1 MTATM
6 SALLKK
12 IFLSLT
18 ICLLSASVFSQDKK
32 RFEGNSENMGVTI
45 NSPFDELN
53 PVFSPNGN
61 TLYFTRSRHPENI
74 GGRNDP
80 GDIWL
85 STKDEAGNWTQAEN
99 AGKNLNN
106 GYFNSVLGFSPDGN
120 TIYLQHHYFK
130 RGLRP
135 GTQGI
140 SFATKAKK
148 GWSDPQKLNVENFY
162 NQSQHQSACISAD
175 GKVMI
180 LAINSYGSYGYE
192 DLYVSYKISD
202 GSWSA
207 PKNMG
212 NTINTMH
219 QEMTPFISKDN
230 TTLYFASSGHN
241 TRGSRDIFS
250 AKRLDNSWRVWS
262 KPENISELNSEGIEL
277 GFVID
282 PDQKFAYF
290 ISTQNSD
297 GYGDINKI
305 KLNQDFQPKDSTN
318 VIALNLTEPDT
329 VIIISQNENV
339 DRPTTTAVKDVED
352 AKSIETYKVKGGV
365 FSKKNELPLD
375 AKISLIPVVYN
386 QDYKPLAIEAE
397 NGKYSFELDK
407 GIQYK
412 LKVSAEGF
420 LTTEERLEE
429 DGVYEGTLE
438 QNFYLTPLEQGATF
452 QINNVLFER
461 GTASLVDSSYAELDN
476 IVEMMAENPAL
487 KIEIGGH
494 TDNQGD
500 ARLNLRLSEQ
510 RVETVIN
517 YLTKKGIQESRIVGK
532 GYGGMKPIS
541 SNSSENTR
549 KLNRRVEFTILETD

>member
-1 MTATM
+1 MTAIM
-6 SALLKK
+6 SALLKR
-12 IFLSLT
+12 IFLSII
-18 ICLLSASVFSQDKK
+18 ICLLSISVFSQDQK
-32 RFEGNSENMGVTI
+32 RFEGVPENMGLTI

-53 PVFSPNGN
+53 PVFSPDGN
-61 TLYFTRSRHPENI
+61 ALYFTRSRHPENT
-74 GGRNDP
+74 GGRDDP

-85 STKDEAGNWTQAEN
+85 STKDEAGAWSQAES

-120 TIYLQHHYFK
+120 TMYLQHHYFK

-140 SFATKAKK
+140 SFATKTKK
-148 GWSDPQKLNVENFY
+148 GWSDPQKLNLENFY

-175 GKVMI
+175 GKIMI

-192 DLYVSYKISD
+192 DLYVSFKISD

-212 NTINTMH
+212 STINTMH

-230 TTLYFASSGHN
+230 STLYFASSGHN
-241 TRGSRDIFS
+241 SRGSRDIYS
-250 AKRLDNSWRVWS
+250 TKRLDNSWRIWS

-282 PDQKFAYF
+282 PEQKFAYF

-297 GYGDINKI
+297 GYGDINRI
-305 KLNQDFQPKDSTN
+305 KLNPDFQPVEPAN

-339 DRPTTTAVKDVED
+339 DTTASTSTEEVED
-352 AKSIETYKVKGGV
+352 DKSNETYKVKGGV

-386 QDYKPLAIEAE
+386 QDYKPLAIEVH
-397 NGKYSFELDK
+397 NGNYSFELDK

-420 LTTEERLEE
+420 LTMEERLEE

-461 GTASLVDSSYAELDN
+461 GTASLVDSSYAELDD
-476 IVEMMAENPAL
+476 IVEMMSENPSL

-500 ARLNLRLSEQ
+500 AKLNLRLSEQ
-510 RVETVIN
+510 RVKTVIS

>member
-1 MTATM
+1 MTARM
-6 SALLKK
+6 SALFKK
-12 IFLSLT
+12 IFLFVI
-18 ICLLSASVFSQDKK
+18 ICLLSISVFSQDQK
-32 RFEGNSENMGVTI
+32 RFEGSPENMGLTI

-53 PVFSPNGN
+53 PVFSPDGN
-61 TLYFTRSRHPENI
+61 ALYFTRSRHPQNT

-80 GDIWL
+80 GDIWF
-85 STKDEAGNWTQAEN
+85 STKDEAGNWTQAESV
-99 AGKNLNN
+99 GRNLNN

-135 GTQGI
+135 ATQGI
-140 SFATKAKK
+140 SFATKSKK

-162 NQSQHQSACISAD
+162 NQSQHQSASISAD
-175 GKVMI
+175 GKIMI

-192 DLYVSYKISD
+192 DLYVSFKISD

-230 TTLYFASSGHN
+230 STLYFASSGHN
-241 TRGSRDIFS
+241 TRGSRDIYS
-250 AKRLDNSWRVWS
+250 TKRLDNSWRVWS

-282 PDQKFAYF
+282 PEQKFAYF

-297 GYGDINKI
+297 GYGDINRI
-305 KLNQDFQPKDSTN
+305 KLNPVFQPVESEN
-318 VIALNLTEPDT
+318 VVALNLTEPDT
-329 VIIISQNENV
+329 VIIISQNEV
-339 DRPTTTAVKDVED
+339 ADTTTSSSTEEIED
-352 AKSIETYKVKGGV
+352 DKSIETYKVKGGV

-386 QDYKPLAIEAE
+386 QDYKPLAIEVE
-397 NGKYSFELDK
+397 DGKYSLELDK

-420 LTTEERLEE
+420 LTMEEPLEE
-429 DGVYEGTLE
+429 DGVYEGILE

-461 GTASLVDSSYAELDN
+461 GTASLMDSTYAELDN
-476 IVEMMAENPAL
+476 IVEMMSENPAL

-510 RVETVIN
+510 RVATVIN
-517 YLTKKGIQESRIVGK
+517 YLKKKGIQESRIVGK